1 MVAADEMSDDD
12 AVDARPSMRA
22 ARRAMGRPHHPT
34 LAAGRWYGL
43 TLMEQLGNI
52 GSEVGRATRAKAQG
66 NDQRL
71 AGALDRAL
79 ELFDLTL
86 ADARWRGRL
95 KKIARA
101 REVVCDLLVGDNEY
115 DSTAESLDRYFL
127 PFAMAA
133 RRNR

>member
-1 MVAADEMSDDD
+1 MS
-12 AVDARPSMRA
+12 PSL
-22 ARRAMGRPHHPT
+22 HPS
-34 LAAGRWYGL
+34 LAAGRWYEL

-66 NDQRL
+66 NEQRL

-95 KKIARA
+95 KEIARA
-101 REVVCDLLVGDNEY
+101 REVVCDFLVGDNEY
-115 DSTAESLDRYFL
+115 ASTAESLDRYFL

-133 RRNR
+133 RRDR

>member
-1 MVAADEMSDDD
+1 
-12 AVDARPSMRA
+12 
-22 ARRAMGRPHHPT
+22 MGQSLPAG
-34 LAAGRWYGL
+34 LAAGRWHEL

-52 GSEVGRATRAKAQG
+52 GSEVGRATRAKSQG

-86 ADARWRGRL
+86 ADNRWRDRFREV
-95 KKIARA
+95 ARA
-101 REVVCDLLVGDNEY
+101 REIVCDFLVGDNEY
-115 DSTAESLDRYFL
+115 GSTAESLDRYFL

-133 RRNR
+133 RRDR

>member
-1 MVAADEMSDDD
+1 MGQPLH
-12 AVDARPSMRA
+12 PS
-22 ARRAMGRPHHPT
+22 
-34 LAAGRWYGL
+34 LAAGRWFEL

-52 GSEVGRATRAKAQG
+52 GSEVGRAARAKTQG

-86 ADARWRGRL
+86 ADGRWRGRL
-95 KKIARA
+95 KEIARA
-101 REVVCDLLVGDNEY
+101 REVVCDFLVGDNEY
-115 DSTAESLDRYFL
+115 GSTAESLDRYFL